1 MKLKLV
7 RSDKGDTD
15 RNKKVKASKIIRDIF
30 NKKYQASGSEVKNT
44 WSYTSTPP
52 ICLHGVVFN

>member
-44 WSYTSTPP
+44 WSYTSTIPY
-52 ICLHGVVFN
+52 IFMA